1 VRLRYLALTLFTTL
15 CGAAASPDA
24 ILAKMDSSAVA
35 FRAMSADIRK
45 TLHTHVINSDDTEEG
60 RVLVRRSGKGL
71 RMLTELVKPD
81 SKSATFDGGKI
92 ELFYPK
98 LNKVEE
104 YNVGKSRGMVE
115 QFFLL
120 GFGMPRKDLERDYTV
135 TIGGEEVVEG
145 HKTVRLELTP
155 KAEDLS
161 RHIKKAELWIDPA
174 TGYPVQQKFHQSGG
188 DYHVVTYLN
197 LKINP
202 ALSDGDL
209 KLKLPKGVQ
218 REKK

>member
-1 VRLRYLALTLFTTL
+1 MNLRPVALTLL
-15 CGAAASPDA
+15 VIASGAAAPSDA
-24 ILAKMDSSAVA
+24 ILAKMDGAAVV

-60 RVLVRRSGKGL
+60 KVLVRRSNKGL

-81 SKSATFDGGKI
+81 PKTATFEGGKI

-104 YNVGKSRGMVE
+104 YNVGKSRGVVE

-120 GFGMPRKDLERDYTV
+120 GFGMPRKDLERDYRIAV
-135 TIGGEEVVEG
+135 AGEETVEG
-145 HKTVRLELTP
+145 RKTVRLELTP
-155 KAEDLS
+155 KSEDLL
-161 RHIKKAELWIDPA
+161 RHIKKAELWIDDA
-174 TGYPVQQKFHQSGG
+174 TGYPVRQKFYQSGG

-202 ALSDGDL
+202 ALSDADL

>member
-1 VRLRYLALTLFTTL
+1 MTLRHLALTLLATSS
-15 CGAAASPDA
+15 GVAAPSDA
-24 ILAKMDSSAVA
+24 ILAKMDSAATV
-35 FRAMSADIRK
+35 FRAMTSDIRK

-60 RVLVRRSGKGL
+60 RVLLRRSNKGL

-81 SKSATFDGGKI
+81 PKTVTFDGGKV

-104 YNVGKSRGMVE
+104 YNVGKSRAVVE

-135 TIGGEEVVEG
+135 FAAGEETVEG
-145 HKTVRLELTP
+145 RKTVRLELTP
-155 KAEDLS
+155 KSEELL
-161 RHIKKAELWIDPA
+161 RHIKKAELWIDEA
-174 TGYPVQQKFHQSGG
+174 TGYPVRQKFYQSGG
-188 DYHVVTYLN
+188 DYHIVTYLN

-202 ALSDGDL
+202 ALSDADL